1 MDNSEFARNGDY
13 LPTRFGSQKD
23 AINFIFSA
31 KMRAHPENMI
41 GLMSMGGKGPEIL
54 VTLTQ
59 DYGKFLAAMHESK
72 IGGNSNI
79 CTSIQVAHLALKHR
93 PEKRLRQRIILFVGS
108 PVTEDEKT
116 LIKLAKKMKKNNV
129 SVDFICFGEICEE
142 NTAKLNAFIDAINN
156 ILQSYHLGPGGLPNE
171 HFDFGVDPNMDPEL
185 ALALQMSLQEEQAR
199 QETQE
204 GKSRENNDK
213 HSNETAQK
221 DSTQENTEEMDKG
234 LKSSRSYTKAF
245 CVEFV
250 SEEKFTPTE
259 IEKNPP
265 NPVIRPL
272 LVRPQARDEPAFLWR
287 DRKKRILHTNVSNSN
302 TLDYQSST
310 PTISN
315 DYRNEEFN
323 KWKQFIFAYAQ
334 DMYNLSRPPSP
345 PTKLRAPYFIPPR
358 PFNESERIAALERY
372 NILPGFDGNL
382 DLLSFSNNSSQRS
395 EKERLQRLVV
405 AIRDFFSTPIAFIS
419 LIDEN
424 RCYFKSEIGL
434 NMRDIDRDIS
444 FCAHTLLSINPMV
457 ILDASKDWRFKD
469 PPYFR
474 FYAGAP
480 IITSDGYAIGTIC
493 VIDTNA
499 RLSFTSQDQR
509 PLSQFARMAMDE
521 IIYISQINKK
531 KNPFEANFQKMSLK
545 SYTNSP
551 ELNFVSTTNNY
562 QVIPNNKDIVDN
574 YSQKSTSEYVFRNF
588 DEDLKVKSSQNF
600 EKTTQSSIKSD
611 EMTSFKDS
619 AFYAIPS
626 DSRIG
631 GKHQIMADAYRFNS
645 LQNSPSSRTK
655 YNKEQKSAFHSSL
668 ISENKTVSP
677 NYSSNILENKGYNK
691 NYIESTRV
699 SLDINK
705 KENVQTLK
713 NSELTPPSTPV
724 KLKINFSNSKN
735 ENTISKENTTLN
747 SHSFSSNTSHPSV
760 FATHVIAC
768 TLGLDLVYIVQILP
782 SNSTFLKFQ
791 KNEGELPNVYLDI
804 LASWGLPN
812 PPPVLDPALHL
823 RALRSEGGLIYRN
836 PLHLNEDCL
845 DYKVGILVPLWRD
858 DINESNT
865 ENSLKELLSKSTSGV
880 VLAGFAKK
888 ERTSKGFSSDEIQY
902 LRKFGGVLEKV
913 LKLSNIK

>member
-1 MDNSEFARNGDY
+1 MSSETLNENKERSVWNLF
-13 LPTRFGSQKD
+13 QKK
-23 AINFIFSA
+23 NL
-31 KMRAHPENMI
+31 RHPEI
-41 GLMSMGGKGPEIL
+41 QEKG
-54 VTLTQ
+54 T
-59 DYGKFLAAMHESK
+59 YS
-72 IGGNSNI
+72 
-79 CTSIQVAHLALKHR
+79 SIR
-93 PEKRLRQRIILFVGS
+93 
-108 PVTEDEKT
+108 
-116 LIKLAKKMKKNNV
+116 
-129 SVDFICFGEICEE
+129 
-142 NTAKLNAFIDAINN
+142 NAD
-156 ILQSYHLGPGGLPNE
+156 
-171 HFDFGVDPNMDPEL
+171 
-185 ALALQMSLQEEQAR
+185 
-199 QETQE
+199 
-204 GKSRENNDK
+204 
-213 HSNETAQK
+213 
-221 DSTQENTEEMDKG
+221 
-234 LKSSRSYTKAF
+234 
-245 CVEFV
+245 
-250 SEEKFTPTE
+250 
-259 IEKNPP
+259 IERNPP

-272 LVRPQARDEPAFLWR
+272 LVRPQARDEPTFLWR
-287 DRKKRILHTNVSNSN
+287 ERKKRIIHTNASKCNILDNEANSFSTSNE
-302 TLDYQSST
+302 
-310 PTISN
+310 
-315 DYRNEEFN
+315 YRNEEFN
-323 KWKQFIFAYAQ
+323 KWKQFILAYAQ

-345 PTKLRAPYFIPPR
+345 PTKLRTPYFIPPR
-358 PFNESERIAALERY
+358 PFNETERIAALERY
-372 NILPGFDGNL
+372 NILPRFDRDL
-382 DLLSFSNNSSQRS
+382 DLLSFSNKSDQKS
-395 EKERLQRLVV
+395 EEERLQRLVI
-405 AIRDFFSTPIAFIS
+405 AARNFFSTPIALIS

-434 NMRDIDRDIS
+434 NMQDIDRDVT

-457 ILDASKDWRFKD
+457 ILDASKDWRFKGNPLVTD

-480 IITSDGYAIGTIC
+480 IITPDGYAIGTIC

-531 KNPFEANFQKMSLK
+531 KNPFEVDFQKLSLK
-545 SYTNSP
+545 SYTNLP
-551 ELNFVSTTNNY
+551 ELNFVSTTNDY
-562 QVIPNNKDIVDN
+562 QAISNNKDILDD

-588 DEDLKVKSSQNF
+588 DQESKARSNQNF
-600 EKTTQSSIKSD
+600 GKTTQTSLKSD
-611 EMTSFKDS
+611 EIANFKDS
-619 AFYAIPS
+619 TFYVIPS

-631 GKHQIMADAYRFNS
+631 EKHQIMADAYKFNS
-645 LQNSPSSRTK
+645 LQNSPLSRIK

-677 NYSSNILENKGYNK
+677 QYFSNVLENKGYNNK
-691 NYIESTRV
+691 NYIESTQV

-705 KENVQTLK
+705 KENAQILK

-724 KLKINFSNSKN
+724 NLKINFVNSKH
-735 ENTISKENTTLN
+735 ENTISKENSTLN
-747 SHSFSSNTSHPSV
+747 SQSFSSNTSHPSV

-782 SNSTFLKFQ
+782 NNSTFLKFQ
-791 KNEGELPNVYLDI
+791 KNDNELPNVYLDI
-804 LASWGLPN
+804 VASWGLPN

-865 ENSLKELLSKSTSGV
+865 ENSLKELLSKSSSGV